1 MGLLGKLIVNL
12 LKLSAYLFSAVLI
25 TGILGFLIIIML
37 SPDGDL
43 PAVFP
48 SINPALTNS
57 DLSKEPEL
65 IDFNNGEYYGQVDA
79 GIPTGEGKFTN
90 ASGSIYIGTFV
101 NGQFSGNG
109 TRRTLR
115 GAESTGTF
123 FQWDLID
130 GVTKVKEDDG
140 VEYIHEYR
148 GGKIVSQSVNGKSQ
162 QESQAVRS
170 VNWRNIFSK
179 TADVLEI
186 LGCGAGASSGYEFA
200 DHECRERVRARQNQR
215 RN

>member
-1 MGLLGKLIVNL
+1 MGLLGKLIINL
-12 LKLSAYLFSAVLI
+12 LKLSAYLFSGVLI
-25 TGILGFLIIIML
+25 TGILGFLILIML
-37 SPDGDL
+37 SPNGDL

-65 IDFNNGEYYGQVDA
+65 IDFNNGEYYGQVEA

-101 NGQFSGNG
+101 NGQFSGKG

-140 VEYIHEYR
+140 VEYVHEYR
-148 GGKIVSQSVNGKSQ
+148 GGKIVSQSVNGNSQ
-162 QESQAVRS
+162 QKSKPGRS
-170 VNWRNIFSK
+170 INWGSIFSK
-179 TADVLEI
+179 TVDVLEM
-186 LGCGAGASSGYEFA
+186 LGCGGGASAGYEFA
-200 DHECRERVRARQNQR
+200 DNECRERVRASQSQR